1 MFTIQN
7 IHDLVPHLLE
17 EGVEED
23 LALVVGDV
31 LLIEFHL
38 GDEGVELGFESVGDA
53 EVDEALEEVLVGFLG
68 AELPG
73 VLVEL

>member
-7 IHDLVPHLLE
+7 IHDFVPHLLE

-38 GDEGVELGFESVGDA
+38 GDQGVELGFESVRDA
-53 EVDEALEEVLVGFLG
+53 EVDEALEEVLVGLLG